1 MPQFCLF
8 VTKFY
13 VLTQAASNPPMAIR
27 CERSY
32 VFSVGGHHT
41 GDTILT
47 FNLGIV

>member
-1 MPQFCLF
+1 MPQFYLF

-13 VLTQAASNPPMAIR
+13 VLMQAASNPPMAIR

-32 VFSVGGHHT
+32 VFSVGGHNS
-41 GDTILT
+41 GDMILT